1 VLFVGLMTVYITEF
15 FASFDLLMPLSQRL
29 LRLSRITT
37 GCWLMYLTSAIV
49 LNLSSGMH
57 LPL

>member
-1 VLFVGLMTVYITEF
+1 MTVYITEF

-29 LRLSRITT
+29 LGLSRITT